1 MAEPPPQA
9 SLFDDPEP
17 APPSSGTAEPPAPAA
32 PSPPPGSGK
41 GGYSAKDI
49 EVLEGLEPV
58 RMRPG
63 MYIGGTD
70 ERALHHLFAEVLD
83 NAMDEAVAGHARII
97 EVRLGAD
104 GSGLL
109 TSYASRIVAPSP
121 LFQRG
126 WMAPTGNDNVDGAED
141 LPYEIPNRLVEYVR
155 HPAAVPVGFWR
166 SVGNSINAFAVES
179 ALDEMAAALK
189 QDPLAFRRRLLA
201 SDPRTSAVLER
212 AASDIGWSSTPAR
225 GVARGLALSNGFGS
239 IVAMAVEV
247 SQPSSGVMKV
257 LRVACAV
264 DCGLAVN
271 PGQVESQMQGGI
283 IQGISS
289 AFWGQTTFSR
299 GVASSRNFSNT
310 RMLLMKETPAITVSI
325 IPSGL

>member
-1 MAEPPPQA
+1 M
-9 SLFDDPEP
+9 
-17 APPSSGTAEPPAPAA
+17 
-32 PSPPPGSGK
+32 
-41 GGYSAKDI
+41 
-49 EVLEGLEPV
+49 
-58 RMRPG
+58 
-63 MYIGGTD
+63 
-70 ERALHHLFAEVLD
+70 
-83 NAMDEAVAGHARII
+83 
-97 EVRLGAD
+97 
-104 GSGLL
+104 
-109 TSYASRIVAPSP
+109 
-121 LFQRG
+121 
-126 WMAPTGNDNVDGAED
+126 
-141 LPYEIPNRLVEYVR
+141 
-155 HPAAVPVGFWR
+155 
-166 SVGNSINAFAVES
+166 
-179 ALDEMAAALK
+179 
-189 QDPLAFRRRLLA
+189 
-201 SDPRTSAVLER
+201 LER

-247 SQPSSGVMKV
+247 SQPTSGVMKV

-325 IPSGL
+325 IPSGLENLGGIGEVAVPPMAPALANAWFRLTGVRLRSQPFFPAANRMSD